1 MTKPVGNAAASP
13 SRAAFLPRRT
23 AAGSGRRFGRGAR
36 VPAAVL
42 AAVFAAGLPAAGQEE
57 TRPTVSIDSP
67 SVAEGDSGSTT
78 LTYGV
83 TLSATST
90 GIVMVGWSDSGNGS
104 ATSGTDY
111 AAVDGATLTFQ
122 PGESRKTIAVSV
134 TGDGVDEP
142 DETILM
148 TLGEASGA
156 TIGTGTGTGTIT
168 DDDAAPTVTL
178 SLADDSISENG
189 GSTTVSATLSHASSE
204 ATTITI
210 EAVADAYTV
219 GSDGTITIAA
229 GDTANA
235 SDTATINA
243 VDNDTGEA
251 DRSVS
256 VTGSASNTQG
266 IGQVTGASLTLED
279 DDGGEGPT
287 GPSDS
292 EPTVSID
299 SPSVAEGAAGTTA
312 TLTFT
317 VSLDAASD
325 GEVTVD
331 YAEGTGGTAA
341 SGTDYTA
348 PAAGTL
354 TFAAGDTSRSI
365 AVSVTG
371 DGVDEPDETV
381 VVTLGNAS
389 GATVGSGT
397 GTGTITDDDAAP
409 TVTLALA
416 DDSISENGGSTT
428 VSATLSHPS
437 SEATTITISAV
448 ANAYTVGA
456 DGTITIAAGDTAN
469 VSDTA
474 TITAV
479 DNDTGEADRSV
490 SVTGS
495 AGNTQ
500 GIGQVTGASL
510 TLEDDDGGAGPTG
523 PSDAEPTVS
532 INSPSVAEGAAG
544 TTATLTFTVSL
555 SAASDG
561 EVTVDY
567 AEGTGGTAA
576 SGTDYTAPASGTLT
590 FAVGDTSKS
599 ITVSVTGDATDE
611 PDETVVVTLG
621 NASGAT
627 VGSGTGTGTI
637 TDDDAAPTVTLAL
650 ADASISE
657 NGGTTT
663 VSATLSHPSSA
674 ATIITITPV
683 ANAYEVGSLAVG
695 LDATITIAA
704 GSTANPSDTAA
715 ITAVDNAADEANRS
729 VTVTGSASNTQG
741 IGRVTGASLTLVDDD
756 GEPSLAIN
764 APSVTEGDSG
774 SASLNF
780 TVTLSPASAGEVT
793 VDYAEGTGGT
803 AVSGTDYTA
812 PASGTLTFAAGDTSK
827 TITVSVTGDSTDEPD
842 ETVVVTLGNASG
854 AVVGAGTGTG
864 TITDDDAA
872 PTVTLALA
880 DDSISEN
887 GGSTTVSA
895 TLSHPSSEATTIT
908 IEAVA
913 NAYTVGADATIT
925 IAAGDTAN
933 ASDTATINAVAGD
946 TGEADRSVS
955 VTGSASN
962 TQGIGRVT
970 GASLTLEDDDGG
982 AGPTGPSESE
992 PTMSI
997 DSPSV
1002 SEGAAGTTATLTF
1015 TVSLSA
1021 ASTQAV
1027 TVDYAEATGG
1037 TATAGTDY
1045 TAPASGTLTIAAGD
1059 TGATIAVTVTGDGV
1073 DEPDETILMTLGEPA
1088 GATLGTGTGTGTGTI
1103 TDDDAAPTVTLALA
1117 DDSISENGGSTTV
1130 SATLSHPSSAATTIT
1145 IEALADAYTVGADAT
1160 IAIAAGNT
1168 ANASDTATINAVDNE
1183 TGEADRSVSVTGSAT
1198 NTQGIGRV
1206 TGASLTLEDDD
1217 GGAGPTGS
1225 QDPQLP
1231 MVSVNS
1237 PSVAEG
1243 NSGTT
1248 TMTFRLT
1255 LSAASSEGKESVRY
1269 RDAGTGTATAG
1280 TDYVA
1285 LATTDTTFDGV
1296 DYAAVGFAAG
1306 ATTATINVTVNGDT
1320 VGEADETIV
1329 LILSDP
1335 DDTVTLDA
1343 TSATGTITNDNGS
1356 TLAINSPSVAE
1367 GDSGSA
1373 NLTYTVSLTPASAQ
1387 QVTVRYADAGTGTAT
1402 SGTDYTAISGGTLT
1416 FPAMTTIQTFDVS
1429 VTGDTQD
1436 EADETIVVNLS
1447 NAQNAAIATASG
1459 TGTITDDDDPPTVSV
1474 AAASVT
1480 EGDSGS
1486 TNLTFTAT
1494 LSAASGKQVTVAWA
1508 EGTGGTATSGTDYTA
1523 ITGGTLTFAAGTT
1536 SQTFNVSVTGDVVD
1550 ESNET
1555 VVVTLSSP
1563 TNATISATAGSATG
1577 TITDNDAT
1585 PTSITLTVNDD
1596 SVGEGDGD
1604 TTITVTATVDGTTR
1618 FGVDKT
1624 VSVSVAGSGTASAV
1638 DFAAVSDFDI
1648 TIAAGAASGSETFT
1662 LSPTDDSVDETD
1674 ETITVSGTSTGLTIN
1689 PDTITLSDDDD
1700 TPSITLTVD
1709 DSSVAE
1715 NDGATTITVTATVD
1729 GATRFVDDTTVEV
1742 SVAGSGTA
1750 AAVDFAAVS
1759 SFNISIGA
1767 GEASGTETFTLTPTD
1782 DTVHEANETITVSGT
1797 SGALT
1802 VNSATITLTDDE
1814 ALPTVALSL
1823 SPTSVGEAGG
1833 ASTVTATLSA
1843 ESSAAVTLTVGA
1855 AAGTGAVAADFAL
1868 STAKTLTI
1876 AAGATTS
1883 TGTVTVTAVDND
1895 VDAAN
1900 KSVTVSATVTGG
1912 NGVAAPS
1919 DVTLTLTD
1927 DDTAGVTFN
1936 PTTLTVTE
1944 QGASQSFTVV
1954 LDSEPTGGI
1963 NGTTWVGLTPSP
1975 SDAELDL
1982 NTALTYPYNLSFD
1995 TSNWDTPKTVAVTAF
2010 GDSDRANDTKQIRYT
2025 VAGYTGGEVTN
2036 QLAVTVTVIDDDKPA
2051 VSLSLS
2057 SSSISENG
2065 GVATV
2070 TATLDEAVTVA
2081 TTVTVAAAAGTDT
2094 DASDFT
2100 LSSANTLT
2108 IAAGNTT
2115 SSGTVT
2121 ITAVD
2126 NALDEPDK
2134 SVTVSGTVSHDGVS
2148 PPTARTLTITDDDSA
2163 PMLSINSPSVTEGDS
2178 GSTDLTFTATLSAA
2192 SGREVTVDYAD
2203 AGTGTATSGTDYT
2216 AITAGTLT
2224 FAAGTT
2230 SQTFNVSVTGDAL
2243 DEADETVKVR
2253 LKDPVNAAVSTTAGT
2268 GTGTITDDDATPT
2281 LSISTP
2287 SVAEGDSGSTA
2298 LTYTVTLSAASGR
2311 QVTVDYADAGTG
2323 TATSGTDYTA
2333 ITGGTLT
2340 FAAGTTSRTFS
2351 VSVTGDTV
2359 DEPNETVVVNWR
2371 NAANATISSRSGVV
2385 ANALRVD
2392 GTITD
2397 DDGAPDTITLTVDDA
2412 DVGEGDGATTI
2423 TVTATVDG
2431 TTRFGV
2437 DKTVRVSVSA
2447 SGTTGNVVDFA
2458 TVPAFDIGIAA
2469 GAASGTATFT
2479 LTPTDDTEDE
2489 TDETIT
2495 VSGTSTGLT
2504 VNPDT
2509 ISLTD
2514 DDGTTTS
2521 ITLTVDDTSV
2531 GEGDGATTIT
2541 VTATLNGT
2549 GRFIDP
2555 KTVQVSVAGSGTA
2568 GAVDFAAVTAFDIT
2582 IAARAASGAAT
2593 FTLTPTDDVVD
2604 ETDETITVR
2613 GTSSG
2618 LTVNSA
2624 TISLTDNDAAPTAIT
2639 LTVSN
2644 SSVGEGAGATSIT
2657 VTATVDGTT
2666 RFAEAKTVRVSVAGS
2681 GTAGAV
2687 DFAAVEAFDIE
2698 IAAGAASDTAGFTL
2712 TPTDDAVDETNET
2725 ITVRG
2730 TSSGLTVNSAT
2741 ITLTDDDGAP
2751 TSITLTVDDSSVG
2764 EGDGAATITVTATVD
2779 GTMRFAAATTVTVS
2793 VAGSGTATAV
2803 DFAAVSSFDITIP
2816 AGAASRTGSF
2826 TLTPTN
2832 DAVDETDETVT
2843 VSGSSGSL
2851 TVNAATITLTDNDAA
2866 PTSSI
2871 TLTVSDNSVSEGDGA
2886 TTITVTATVDGTT
2899 RFAAATTVEVLVRG
2913 TSGTATAVDFAAVS
2927 LFEIVIAAGA
2937 ASGASDFTLTPTNDV
2952 LDETDET
2959 VTVYGASPG
2968 LTVSSATITL
2978 TDDDATPTA
2987 ITLTVDDNSV
2997 AEDDGATTI
3006 TVTATVDGGTRFI
3019 ALTTVT
3025 VSVAGSGTATAVDFA
3040 AVSDFDIEINASDA
3054 SGTATFT
3061 LTPTNDAF
3069 DETNETITVSGT
3081 SGSLTVSSATITLT
3095 DDDDAPAAI
3104 TLTVDDNSVAEDD
3117 GATTITVTATVD
3129 GASRFV
3135 DATTV
3140 TVSVAGSGTATAVDF
3155 GAVSDF
3161 DITIAAGEASKTGTF
3176 TLTPT
3181 NDVVDE
3187 TNETVTVSGSSGALT
3202 VNSATITL
3210 TDDDDAPTAITLT
3223 VNDNSVAEDDGA
3235 TTITVT
3241 ATVDGTT
3248 RFAAATTVQVS
3259 VAGSGTATAVD
3270 FAAVSNFNITIAA
3283 EAASANNTFTLT
3295 PTDDAVDE
3303 TDETVTV
3310 SGSSGSL
3317 TVNSATITLT
3327 DDDAA
3332 PTAITL
3338 TVNPNSVAENDG
3350 ATTITVTATVD
3361 GTTRFVAATTVT
3373 VSVGGSGTASAVDF
3387 AAVSDFD
3394 ITIAAGDASKTGTF
3408 TLTPTDDAVDETNET
3423 VTVSGESGSLT
3434 VNSATITLTDDDAA
3448 PTAITLTVN
3457 DNSVAENDGATTI
3470 TVTATVDGTT
3480 RFAAATT
3487 VTVSVGGSGTA
3498 TAVDFASV
3506 SDFDITIAAGAQSED
3521 ETFTLTPTNDAVD
3534 ETDETITV
3542 SGTSGSLTVNSATI
3556 TLTDDDDAPT
3566 AITLTVNDNSVAEDD
3581 GATTITVTATVDGTT
3596 RFAAAT
3602 TVTVSVG
3609 GSGTAT
3615 AVDFAAVTD
3624 FDITIAAEAASANN
3638 TFTLTPTDDVVDE
3651 TNETVTVS
3659 GESGSLTVNSA
3670 TITLTDDDATPSI
3683 TLTVDDN
3690 SVAEDDGA
3698 TEITV
3703 TATVDGTTRFAAA
3716 TTVTVSVSDSSTA
3729 TAVDFAAVSD
3739 FDITIAA
3746 EAASGTSDFT
3756 LTPTNDVVDET
3767 NETVEVSGESGSL
3780 TVNSATITL
3789 TDDDDAPTA
3798 ITLTVDDNSVG
3809 EGDGAATITVTAT
3822 VDGTTR
3828 FATATTVE
3836 VSVAGSGTAT
3846 AVDFAAVTDFDIEIA
3861 AGGASKTGT
3870 FTLTPTDDVVDETD
3884 ETVTVSGESGDLT
3897 VNSATITLTDD
3908 DAAPTAITLTV
3919 DDDGVGEGD
3928 GATTIT
3934 VTATVDG
3941 TTRFAA
3947 ATTVTVSV
3955 AGSGTA
3961 MAVDFAAVSD
3971 FDIEIAA
3978 GAESQDKTFT
3988 LTPTD
3993 DAVDETDETITVGGT
4008 SGSLTVNSAT
4018 ISLTDDDD
4026 APTSI
4031 TLTVDDNSVGE
4042 GDGATTITVKATVDG
4057 GTRFAEATTV
4067 RVNVAG
4073 SGTDTAVDFAAV
4085 SSFDIEIAAGAESE
4099 DETFTLTPTDD
4110 AVDETNETITVSGES
4125 GSLTVNSATISLTDD
4140 DAAPTAITL
4149 TVDDNSVGEGDGAT
4163 TITVTATVDGGT
4175 RFAAATTVTV
4185 SVTGSGTASAVDFAA
4200 VSDFDIEIAAEAA
4213 SKAGTFTLTPTDDT
4227 ADETD
4232 ETVTVSGTSGSLTV
4246 NSATITLT
4254 DDDGP
4259 PSLSL
4264 DSPRVTEG
4272 DSGTTNL
4279 TFKVLL
4285 SPASGQQVTVNYAD
4299 AGTGTAT
4306 SGTDYTA
4313 LPPGTLN
4320 FAAGTISQTF
4330 HVSVTGDIVEES
4342 NETVVVTLSS
4352 ATNATISA
4360 TAGSG
4365 TGTIVDDDAP
4375 PPSDPPEG
4383 PSFEF
4388 EVPDRTWQA
4397 GRAIE
4402 PLRLPQLVRGGA
4414 RLTYS
4419 LTPELPAGLTLDLAA
4434 RTITGTPTGAPS
4446 AREYRWT
4453 ATDPGGRTTTH
4464 TFRITVLGEDPA
4476 FEFEVPDR
4484 TWREGSAIEPLRLP
4498 QLVGGSAGVSYSLTP
4513 EPPAG
4518 LVLDLAG
4525 RTITG
4530 TPTTPQSAREY
4541 RWAATDP
4548 GGDAVTDTFRIT
4560 VLEDHQPSFEAVV
4573 GPGQLFG
4580 EFRFP
4585 VGREITPEEL
4595 PSAEGGDGLLTYAVT
4610 PALPPGLTFSPGSR
4624 TLSGAPTEARERAIH
4639 VLTATDE
4646 DGDTASLSFAV
4657 TTIAIPMVMEIRIV
4671 SRPAAE
4677 GTYRYGEQIELEA
4690 EFSAPVTVAGSASL
4704 GLTVG
4709 ERVRRASL
4717 FGGSGAVLRF
4727 RYTVGATDRDGDGVS
4742 VAANALALGG
4752 AESAEVDLSH
4762 APLPDQPGH
4771 RVDGSPQAVGTLPAL
4786 TLTLGGEPARVA
4798 VEDAFHAAFRYA
4810 ARSSAPEVAA
4820 VSLEDATVVVSAVA
4834 DGVATVTVTGTNA
4847 GGSAEQRFEVTVMT
4861 ARAEMEVVEHALAGL
4876 GRSLLTSAS
4885 ATVGRR
4891 LMAGGGGGRRS
4902 EGGESEG
4909 GETET
4914 VTFSGLPTDDRLRLE
4929 EALRTSRNFTLS
4941 ATQGGRRW
4949 TIWGAGDLQSFEGE
4963 AGPGS
4968 SYSGQPLN
4976 SWLGGWM
4983 CRRAGC
4989 WPGCGVAEHGGD
5001 GVRIPGSGDIGVGA
5015 TGVWRRGSCRRIR
5028 ICAGLRG
5035 RRGCGPGRSGPGTA
5049 KLSRSVTGAT
5059 EEGSLRLLVGL
5070 AGVRRE
5076 LGTAGGTALA
5086 LRADLGG
5093 ARLQA
5098 EAERECWTICR
5109 RRCIGAAWG
5118 WS

>member
-13 SRAAFLPRRT
+13 SRAAFLPCRT

-67 SVAEGDSGSTT
+67 SVAEGDGGSTT

-189 GSTTVSATLSHASSE
+189 GSTTVSATLSHPSSE

-210 EAVADAYTV
+210 EAAAGAYTV
-219 GSDGTITIAA
+219 GADGTITIAA

-251 DRSVS
+251 DRSVT
-256 VTGSASNTQG
+256 VTGSAGNTQG

-287 GPSDS
+287 GPSDA
-292 EPTVSID
+292 EPTVSIN

-348 PAAGTL
+348 PASGTL
-354 TFAAGDTSRSI
+354 TFAADETSKTI
-365 AVSVTG
+365 TVTVTG

-437 SEATTITISAV
+437 SEATTITIEA
-448 ANAYTVGA
+448 AAGAYTVGSDA
-456 DGTITIAAGDTAN
+456 TITIAAGDTAN
-469 VSDTA
+469 ASDTA
-474 TITAV
+474 TINAV

-490 SVTGS
+490 IVTGS

-510 TLEDDDGGAGPTG
+510 TLEDDDGGAGPGG
-523 PSDAEPTVS
+523 PSESEPTVS
-532 INSPSVAEGAAG
+532 INSPSAAEGAVG
-544 TTATLTFTVSL
+544 TTAALTFTVSL

-576 SGTDYTAPASGTLT
+576 SGTDYTALASGTLT
-590 FAVGDTSKS
+590 FGAGDTSKS
-599 ITVSVTGDATDE
+599 ITVSVSGDATDE

-627 VGSGTGTGTI
+627 VGTGTGTGTI

-650 ADASISE
+650 ADDSISE

-663 VSATLSHPSSA
+663 VSATLSHPSSE

-812 PASGTLTFAAGDTSK
+812 PASGTLTFAAGDTSG

-854 AVVGAGTGTG
+854 ATIGSGTGTG

-872 PTVTLALA
+872 PTVTLAVA

-908 IEAVA
+908 IAALA

-933 ASDTATINAVAGD
+933 ASDTATINAVDND

-970 GASLTLEDDDGG
+970 GAGLTLEDDDGG
-982 AGPTGPSESE
+982 SGPTGPSDGE

-997 DSPSV
+997 NSPSV
-1002 SEGAAGTTATLTF
+1002 AEGAAGTTATLTF

-1088 GATLGTGTGTGTGTI
+1088 GATLGTGTGTGTI

-1130 SATLSHPSSAATTIT
+1130 SATLSHPSSEATTIT
-1145 IEALADAYTVGADAT
+1145 ISPVADAYTVGADAT
-1160 IAIAAGNT
+1160 ITIAAGNT
-1168 ANASDTATINAVDNE
+1168 ANASDTATINAVDND
-1183 TGEADRSVSVTGSAT
+1183 TGEEDRSVSVTGSAT

-1225 QDPQLP
+1225 QTLP
-1231 MVSVNS
+1231 TISINT
-1237 PSVAEG
+1237 PSVTEG
-1243 NSGTT
+1243 NSGTAT
-1248 TMTFRLT
+1248 LTFTLT
-1255 LSAASSEGKESVRY
+1255 LSATSPDGKETVRY

-1296 DYAAVGFAAG
+1296 DYAVASFAAG

-1320 VGEADETIV
+1320 LDEEWESID
-1329 LILSDP
+1329 LILSNP
-1335 DDTVTLDA
+1335 EGATLA
-1343 TSATGTITNDNGS
+1343 STSARGTIIDDDAS
-1356 TLAINSPSVAE
+1356 PSLSISSPSVTE
-1367 GDSGSA
+1367 GDSGST
-1373 NLTYTVSLTPASAQ
+1373 NLRFVVTLSTASGRT
-1387 QVTVRYADAGTGTAT
+1387 VTVNASQGTGGTAT
-1402 SGTDYTAISGGTLT
+1402 SGTDYTAISATDLNFSAGT
-1416 FPAMTTIQTFDVS
+1416 TTKNFDVS
-1429 VTGDTQD
+1429 VTGDTLD
-1436 EADETIVVNLS
+1436 EPDETVVVTLS
-1447 NAQNAAIATASG
+1447 GAMKATLSSTAASG

-1494 LSAASGKQVTVAWA
+1494 LSAASGKQVTVNWA

-1536 SQTFNVSVTGDVVD
+1536 TQTFNVSVTGDVVD
-1550 ESNET
+1550 ESDET
-1555 VVVTLSSP
+1555 VVVTLSTP

-1577 TITDNDAT
+1577 TITDDDAA

-1596 SVGEGDGD
+1596 SVSEGDGD
-1604 TTITVTATVDGTTR
+1604 TTITVTATVDGTTW
-1618 FGVDKT
+1618 FAVDKT
-1624 VSVSVAGSGTASAV
+1624 VTVSVAGSGTASAV

-1648 TIAAGAASGSETFT
+1648 TIAAGAASKSETFT

-1674 ETITVSGTSTGLTIN
+1674 ETITVSGTSAGLTVN
-1689 PDTITLSDDDD
+1689 QDTITLSDDDAAP
-1700 TPSITLTVD
+1700 TSITLSVSD
-1709 DSSVAE
+1709 NSVAE
-1715 NDGATTITVTATVD
+1715 DDGATTITVTATVD
-1729 GATRFVDDTTVEV
+1729 GATRFVDATTVEV

-1750 AAVDFAAVS
+1750 AAVDFASVS
-1759 SFNISIGA
+1759 NFNISIGA
-1767 GEASGTETFTLTPTD
+1767 GETSGTETFTLTPTD

-1814 ALPTVALSL
+1814 ALPTVALAL

-1843 ESSAAVTLTVGA
+1843 ISSAAVTLTVEA

-1883 TGTVTVTAVDND
+1883 TGTVTVTAADND

-1963 NGTTWVGLTPSP
+1963 NGTTWVGLTPSGGG
-1975 SDAELDL
+1975 LDL

-2070 TATLDEAVTVA
+2070 TATLDEAATVA

-2108 IAAGNTT
+2108 IAARNTT
-2115 SSGTVT
+2115 STGTVT
-2121 ITAVD
+2121 ITAVN

-2134 SVTVSGTVSHDGVS
+2134 SVTVSGTVSHNGVTE
-2148 PPTARTLTITDDDSA
+2148 PAAKTLTITDDDPA
-2163 PMLSINSPSVTEGDS
+2163 PMLSIDSPSVTEGDS
-2178 GSTDLTFTATLSAA
+2178 GSKNLTFTATLSAA

-2216 AITAGTLT
+2216 AITGGTLT

-2230 SQTFNVSVTGDAL
+2230 SQTFNVSVTGDVL
-2243 DEADETVKVR
+2243 DEANETVKVR

-2268 GTGTITDDDATPT
+2268 GTGTITDNDATPT
-2281 LSISTP
+2281 LSISMP
-2287 SVAEGDSGSTA
+2287 SVMEGDSGSAA

-2311 QVTVDYADAGTG
+2311 QVTVRYADAGTG

-2340 FAAGTTSRTFS
+2340 FAAGTTRRTFD
-2351 VSVTGDTV
+2351 VLVTGDTV
-2359 DEPNETVVVNWR
+2359 NESDETVVVNWS
-2371 NAANATISSRSGVV
+2371 NATNATISSRSGVV

-2431 TTRFGV
+2431 TTRFAAA
-2437 DKTVRVSVSA
+2437 KTVSVSVSQ
-2447 SGTTGNVVDFA
+2447 SGTSGNVVDFA
-2458 TVPAFDIGIAA
+2458 PVSSFNIEITA
-2469 GAASGTATFT
+2469 GAASGTGTFT

-2489 TDETIT
+2489 LDETIT

-2504 VNPDT
+2504 VNPAT

-2514 DDGTTTS
+2514 DDGTPTS
-2521 ITLTVDDTSV
+2521 ITLTVNDNSV

-2541 VTATLNGT
+2541 VTATLDGST
-2549 GRFIDP
+2549 TLGSAT
-2555 KTVQVSVAGSGTA
+2555 TVRVNVAGSGTA
-2568 GAVDFAAVTAFDIT
+2568 TAVDFDTVSAFDIT
-2582 IAARAASGAAT
+2582 IAAGDASGTAN
-2593 FTLTPTDDVVD
+2593 FTLTPTNDVVD

-2613 GTSSG
+2613 GTAAG

-2624 TISLTDNDAAPTAIT
+2624 TISLTDNDAAPTSIT
-2639 LTVSN
+2639 LTVDD
-2644 SSVGEGAGATSIT
+2644 SSVGEGDGGTSIT

-2681 GTAGAV
+2681 GAAGAV
-2687 DFAAVEAFDIE
+2687 DFAAVAAFDIE

-2712 TPTDDAVDETNET
+2712 TPTDDAVDETDET

-2730 TSSGLTVNSAT
+2730 TSSGLTVNAAT

-2751 TSITLTVDDSSVG
+2751 TSITLTVDDTSVG

-2779 GTMRFAAATTVTVS
+2779 GTMRFAEDTTVAVS

-2803 DFAAVSSFDITIP
+2803 DFAAVSSFNITIP
-2816 AGAASRTGSF
+2816 AGAASKTGSF

-2851 TVNAATITLTDNDAA
+2851 A
-2866 PTSSI
+2866 
-2871 TLTVSDNSVSEGDGA
+2871 
-2886 TTITVTATVDGTT
+2886 
-2899 RFAAATTVEVLVRG
+2899 
-2913 TSGTATAVDFAAVS
+2913 
-2927 LFEIVIAAGA
+2927 
-2937 ASGASDFTLTPTNDV
+2937 
-2952 LDETDET
+2952 
-2959 VTVYGASPG
+2959 
-2968 LTVSSATITL
+2968 VSSATITL
-2978 TDDDATPTA
+2978 T
-2987 ITLTVDDNSV
+2987 
-2997 AEDDGATTI
+2997 
-3006 TVTATVDGGTRFI
+3006 
-3019 ALTTVT
+3019 
-3025 VSVAGSGTATAVDFA
+3025 
-3040 AVSDFDIEINASDA
+3040 
-3054 SGTATFT
+3054 
-3061 LTPTNDAF
+3061 
-3069 DETNETITVSGT
+3069 
-3081 SGSLTVSSATITLT
+3081 
-3095 DDDDAPAAI
+3095 
-3104 TLTVDDNSVAEDD
+3104 
-3117 GATTITVTATVD
+3117 
-3129 GASRFV
+3129 
-3135 DATTV
+3135 
-3140 TVSVAGSGTATAVDF
+3140 
-3155 GAVSDF
+3155 
-3161 DITIAAGEASKTGTF
+3161 
-3176 TLTPT
+3176 
-3181 NDVVDE
+3181 
-3187 TNETVTVSGSSGALT
+3187 
-3202 VNSATITL
+3202 
-3210 TDDDDAPTAITLT
+3210 
-3223 VNDNSVAEDDGA
+3223 
-3235 TTITVT
+3235 
-3241 ATVDGTT
+3241 
-3248 RFAAATTVQVS
+3248 
-3259 VAGSGTATAVD
+3259 
-3270 FAAVSNFNITIAA
+3270 
-3283 EAASANNTFTLT
+3283 
-3295 PTDDAVDE
+3295 
-3303 TDETVTV
+3303 
-3310 SGSSGSL
+3310 
-3317 TVNSATITLT
+3317 
-3327 DDDAA
+3327 
-3332 PTAITL
+3332 
-3338 TVNPNSVAENDG
+3338 
-3350 ATTITVTATVD
+3350 
-3361 GTTRFVAATTVT
+3361 
-3373 VSVGGSGTASAVDF
+3373 
-3387 AAVSDFD
+3387 
-3394 ITIAAGDASKTGTF
+3394 
-3408 TLTPTDDAVDETNET
+3408 
-3423 VTVSGESGSLT
+3423 
-3434 VNSATITLTDDDAA
+3434 
-3448 PTAITLTVN
+3448 
-3457 DNSVAENDGATTI
+3457 
-3470 TVTATVDGTT
+3470 
-3480 RFAAATT
+3480 
-3487 VTVSVGGSGTA
+3487 
-3498 TAVDFASV
+3498 
-3506 SDFDITIAAGAQSED
+3506 
-3521 ETFTLTPTNDAVD
+3521 
-3534 ETDETITV
+3534 
-3542 SGTSGSLTVNSATI
+3542 
-3556 TLTDDDDAPT
+3556 
-3566 AITLTVNDNSVAEDD
+3566 
-3581 GATTITVTATVDGTT
+3581 
-3596 RFAAAT
+3596 
-3602 TVTVSVG
+3602 
-3609 GSGTAT
+3609 
-3615 AVDFAAVTD
+3615 
-3624 FDITIAAEAASANN
+3624 
-3638 TFTLTPTDDVVDE
+3638 
-3651 TNETVTVS
+3651 
-3659 GESGSLTVNSA
+3659 
-3670 TITLTDDDATPSI
+3670 
-3683 TLTVDDN
+3683 
-3690 SVAEDDGA
+3690 
-3698 TEITV
+3698 
-3703 TATVDGTTRFAAA
+3703 
-3716 TTVTVSVSDSSTA
+3716 
-3729 TAVDFAAVSD
+3729 
-3739 FDITIAA
+3739 
-3746 EAASGTSDFT
+3746 
-3756 LTPTNDVVDET
+3756 
-3767 NETVEVSGESGSL
+3767 
-3780 TVNSATITL
+3780 
-3789 TDDDDAPTA
+3789 
-3798 ITLTVDDNSVG
+3798 
-3809 EGDGAATITVTAT
+3809 
-3822 VDGTTR
+3822 
-3828 FATATTVE
+3828 
-3836 VSVAGSGTAT
+3836 
-3846 AVDFAAVTDFDIEIA
+3846 
-3861 AGGASKTGT
+3861 
-3870 FTLTPTDDVVDETD
+3870 
-3884 ETVTVSGESGDLT
+3884 
-3897 VNSATITLTDD
+3897 
-3908 DAAPTAITLTV
+3908 
-3919 DDDGVGEGD
+3919 
-3928 GATTIT
+3928 
-3934 VTATVDG
+3934 
-3941 TTRFAA
+3941 
-3947 ATTVTVSV
+3947 
-3955 AGSGTA
+3955 
-3961 MAVDFAAVSD
+3961 
-3971 FDIEIAA
+3971 
-3978 GAESQDKTFT
+3978 
-3988 LTPTD
+3988 
-3993 DAVDETDETITVGGT
+3993 
-4008 SGSLTVNSAT
+4008 
-4018 ISLTDDDD
+4018 
-4026 APTSI
+4026 
-4031 TLTVDDNSVGE
+4031 
-4042 GDGATTITVKATVDG
+4042 
-4057 GTRFAEATTV
+4057 
-4067 RVNVAG
+4067 
-4073 SGTDTAVDFAAV
+4073 
-4085 SSFDIEIAAGAESE
+4085 
-4099 DETFTLTPTDD
+4099 
-4110 AVDETNETITVSGES
+4110 
-4125 GSLTVNSATISLTDD
+4125 
-4140 DAAPTAITL
+4140 
-4149 TVDDNSVGEGDGAT
+4149 
-4163 TITVTATVDGGT
+4163 
-4175 RFAAATTVTV
+4175 
-4185 SVTGSGTASAVDFAA
+4185 
-4200 VSDFDIEIAAEAA
+4200 
-4213 SKAGTFTLTPTDDT
+4213 
-4227 ADETD
+4227 
-4232 ETVTVSGTSGSLTV
+4232 
-4246 NSATITLT
+4246 
-4254 DDDGP
+4254 
-4259 PSLSL
+4259 
-4264 DSPRVTEG
+4264 
-4272 DSGTTNL
+4272 
-4279 TFKVLL
+4279 
-4285 SPASGQQVTVNYAD
+4285 GQ
-4299 AGTGTAT
+4299 
-4306 SGTDYTA
+4306 
-4313 LPPGTLN
+4313 
-4320 FAAGTISQTF
+4320 
-4330 HVSVTGDIVEES
+4330 
-4342 NETVVVTLSS
+4342 
-4352 ATNATISA
+4352 
-4360 TAGSG
+4360 
-4365 TGTIVDDDAP
+4365 
-4375 PPSDPPEG
+4375 
-4383 PSFEF
+4383 
-4388 EVPDRTWQA
+4388 R
-4397 GRAIE
+4397 
-4402 PLRLPQLVRGGA
+4402 
-4414 RLTYS
+4414 
-4419 LTPELPAGLTLDLAA
+4419 
-4434 RTITGTPTGAPS
+4434 
-4446 AREYRWT
+4446 
-4453 ATDPGGRTTTH
+4453 
-4464 TFRITVLGEDPA
+4464 
-4476 FEFEVPDR
+4476 
-4484 TWREGSAIEPLRLP
+4484 
-4498 QLVGGSAGVSYSLTP
+4498 
-4513 EPPAG
+4513 
-4518 LVLDLAG
+4518 
-4525 RTITG
+4525 
-4530 TPTTPQSAREY
+4530 
-4541 RWAATDP
+4541 
-4548 GGDAVTDTFRIT
+4548 
-4560 VLEDHQPSFEAVV
+4560 
-4573 GPGQLFG
+4573 
-4580 EFRFP
+4580 
-4585 VGREITPEEL
+4585 
-4595 PSAEGGDGLLTYAVT
+4595 
-4610 PALPPGLTFSPGSR
+4610 
-4624 TLSGAPTEARERAIH
+4624 
-4639 VLTATDE
+4639 
-4646 DGDTASLSFAV
+4646 
-4657 TTIAIPMVMEIRIV
+4657 
-4671 SRPAAE
+4671 
-4677 GTYRYGEQIELEA
+4677 
-4690 EFSAPVTVAGSASL
+4690 
-4704 GLTVG
+4704 
-4709 ERVRRASL
+4709 
-4717 FGGSGAVLRF
+4717 
-4727 RYTVGATDRDGDGVS
+4727 
-4742 VAANALALGG
+4742 
-4752 AESAEVDLSH
+4752 
-4762 APLPDQPGH
+4762 
-4771 RVDGSPQAVGTLPAL
+4771 
-4786 TLTLGGEPARVA
+4786 
-4798 VEDAFHAAFRYA
+4798 
-4810 ARSSAPEVAA
+4810 
-4820 VSLEDATVVVSAVA
+4820 
-4834 DGVATVTVTGTNA
+4834 
-4847 GGSAEQRFEVTVMT
+4847 
-4861 ARAEMEVVEHALAGL
+4861 
-4876 GRSLLTSAS
+4876 
-4885 ATVGRR
+4885 
-4891 LMAGGGGGRRS
+4891 
-4902 EGGESEG
+4902 
-4909 GETET
+4909 
-4914 VTFSGLPTDDRLRLE
+4914 
-4929 EALRTSRNFTLS
+4929 
-4941 ATQGGRRW
+4941 
-4949 TIWGAGDLQSFEGE
+4949 
-4963 AGPGS
+4963 
-4968 SYSGQPLN
+4968 
-4976 SWLGGWM
+4976 
-4983 CRRAGC
+4983 
-4989 WPGCGVAEHGGD
+4989 
-5001 GVRIPGSGDIGVGA
+5001 
-5015 TGVWRRGSCRRIR
+5015 
-5028 ICAGLRG
+5028 RG
-5035 RRGCGPGRSGPGTA
+5035 RRPRSP
-5049 KLSRSVTGAT
+5049 
-5059 EEGSLRLLVGL
+5059 
-5070 AGVRRE
+5070 
-5076 LGTAGGTALA
+5076 
-5086 LRADLGG
+5086 
-5093 ARLQA
+5093 
-5098 EAERECWTICR
+5098 
-5109 RRCIGAAWG
+5109 
-5118 WS
+5118 